1 MSNNFLL
8 LSKVCGLKFARTHLV
23 GMSIVPPLMIM
34 ITTLGFLLFNS
45 GMMIM
50 IVMFMA
56 MIMGAFFMSVVMR
69 MPIITLLLFHVGR
82 GILVVMMFV
91 TMVVSALLMTMI
103 MCMSV
108 VVVIILE
115 LRYFRFEISDGRF
128 QFGNI
133 CLDGDCRMGRTSKM
147 S

>member
-8 LSKVCGLKFARTHLV
+8 LSNVCELKFARTHLV

-34 ITTLGFLLFNS
+34 ITALDFLLFNS

-69 MPIITLLLFHVGR
+69 MPIITLHFHVGR

>member
-1 MSNNFLL
+1 MSNFLL
-8 LSKVCGLKFARTHLV
+8 FSKVCGLQFARTHLV

-34 ITTLGFLLFNS
+34 ITALGFLLFNS

-69 MPIITLLLFHVGR
+69 MPIITLHFHVGR
-82 GILVVMMFV
+82 GILVVVMFV
-91 TMVVSALLMTMI
+91 TMVVSALLVTMI
-103 MCMSV
+103 MCMGVV

-115 LRYFRFEISDGRF
+115 LRYFRFKISDGRF
-128 QFGNI
+128 QFGNV
-133 CLDGDCRMGRTSKM
+133 CLDGDCRMGRTSMM